1 MLEIYRKYLPS
12 VPTLSL
18 IILGI
23 EFRYRLSLVYRD
35 QKTIDDFG
43 LLKFEVPRNRIRLS
57 LCEGELDCSLHKTH
71 FQEDFTVQSPSLAYS
86 RILLNWK
93 MINGHRKITDP

>member
-1 MLEIYRKYLPS
+1 MRKYRNVFRQYQLL
-12 VPTLSL
+12 VLL
-18 IILGI
+18 ED
-23 EFRYRLSLVYRD
+23 EFRYRLSLVYGD

-43 LLKFEVPRNRIRLS
+43 LLKLEVPRNRIRLS
-57 LCEGELDCSLHKTH
+57 PCEGELDCSLHKTH
-71 FQEDFTVQSPSLAYS
+71 LQEDFTVQSPSLAYS